1 MFTAALS
8 PSGSPSGLIWEER
21 ALEELLLLLSVF
33 RTVPRCMQLHA
44 SLSPSRSRSRSL
56 PVAGCNSIL
65 PQSTISKVGVY
76 SFEGEQEVKFSILL
90 LLPRI
95 AGLVSQSFFPNLNLN
110 SQSLRSGL
118 WLAWKNQE
126 SVPTFCISCDKKG
139 KTLPCSTWYTLVQ
152 IWHERQPSEE
162 NFCLKLTHCKQKML
176 IPTTINAQT
185 AWRLMTKEQQSNLP
199 VRQISQYHNSYELNV
214 PSSYCW
220 IILC

>member
-65 PQSTISKVGVY
+65 PQSTISIVGVY
-76 SFEGEQEVKFSILL
+76 SFEGEQELQEVKFSILL

-95 AGLVSQSFFPNLNLN
+95 SSTSKFCQPKFFPNLYLNL
-110 SQSLRSGL
+110 SCLSLRSGL
-118 WLAWKNQE
+118 WSGWKK
-126 SVPTFCISCDKKG
+126 SRKRPKF
-139 KTLPCSTWYTLVQ
+139 L
-152 IWHERQPSEE
+152 H
-162 NFCLKLTHCKQKML
+162 F
-176 IPTTINAQT
+176 
-185 AWRLMTKEQQSNLP
+185 
-199 VRQISQYHNSYELNV
+199 VRQEREKRSLAVHGTL
-214 PSSYCW
+214 
-220 IILC
+220 